1 VTTAPGTEF
10 DRATALEPLGDG
22 AYGGAVDPAWFAG
35 RGPNGGYLAAIV
47 LRAMVAEV
55 GDAQREP
62 RSLTCH
68 YLRPPAAGPV
78 RVQATVERAG
88 RATSTVTA
96 RLAGGGATSPPAVGA
111 EDGRLCVLG
120 VAAFGVEMPAP
131 AAYAGAPPAVPP
143 PEAIEPADTRAS
155 GLSIAG
161 RFEVRPALGTELF
174 SGAGEAVTG
183 GWLRFA
189 DAGPVDAIALAMF
202 ADAWWPAPWVRL
214 REPVAAPT
222 IDLTVHFRAPR
233 AAAALA
239 PGEPVLAVFRSTTA
253 ADGFFEEDG
262 ELWTRDGVLLAHSR
276 QLALL
281 NPPDRAA
288 A

>member
-1 VTTAPGTEF
+1 VTAAAGTEF

-22 AYGGAVDPAWFAG
+22 AYAGGVDAGWFAG

-47 LRAMVAEV
+47 LRAMAAEV
-55 GDAQREP
+55 ADPQREP

-68 YLRPPAAGPV
+68 YLRPPAAGPI
-78 RVQATVERAG
+78 RVEVTVERAG

-96 RLAGGGATSPPAVGA
+96 RLLQ
-111 EDGRLCVLG
+111 EERQCVLG
-120 VAAFGVEMPAP
+120 VAAFGVEIPAP
-131 AAYAGAPPAVPP
+131 AAYATAPPAVAS
-143 PEAIEPADTRAS
+143 PEEILPVDNTGS
-155 GLSIAG
+155 GLSIVS
-161 RFEVRPALGTELF
+161 RFEVRPALGEGMF
-174 SGAGEAVTG
+174 AGAREALTG

-189 DAGPVDAIALAMF
+189 EARATDAVALAMF

-214 REPVAAPT
+214 SEPVAAPT

-233 AAAALA
+233 AAAALPA
-239 PGEPVLAVFRSTTA
+239 GEPVLAVFRSTTA

-262 ELWTRDGVLLAHSR
+262 ELWTRDGMLLAQSR

-281 NPPDRAA
+281 ALPERAA

>member
-1 VTTAPGTEF
+1 VTAPAATEF
-10 DRATALEPLGDG
+10 DRATAVAPLGDG
-22 AYGGAVDPAWFAG
+22 AWAGAVDAGWFAG

-47 LRAMVAEV
+47 LRAMAAELA
-55 GDAQREP
+55 DAAREP

-78 RVQATVERAG
+78 RIDVTAERSG
-88 RATSTVTA
+88 RATSTLTA
-96 RLAGGGATSPPAVGA
+96 RLSQ
-111 EDGRLCVLG
+111 DGRDCVLAIAAFALD
-120 VAAFGVEMPAP
+120 VAAPVSYATAPPDVPAP
-131 AAYAGAPPAVPP
+131 EDVAPV
-143 PEAIEPADTRAS
+143 DNTSS
-155 GLSIAG
+155 GLSIVS
-161 RFEVRPALGTELF
+161 RFEARPAVGERMF
-174 SGAGEAVTG
+174 AGAGEAVTG

-189 DAGPVDAIALAMF
+189 DARATDAIALAML
-202 ADAWWPAPWVRL
+202 ADAWWPAPWVRV

-233 AAAALA
+233 AAAALE
-239 PGEPVLAVFRSTTA
+239 PGEPVLAVFRSATA

-262 ELWTRDGVLLAHSR
+262 ELWTRDGVLLAQSR

-281 NPPDRAA
+281 VLPDRAA

>member
-1 VTTAPGTEF
+1 VTAAAGTEF
-10 DRATALEPLGDG
+10 DRATALEPLGGG
-22 AYGGAVDPAWFAG
+22 AYAGAVDAGWFAG

-55 GDAQREP
+55 GDAAREP

-68 YLRPPAAGPV
+68 YLRPPAAGPIGV
-78 RVQATVERAG
+78 EVTLERAG

-96 RLAGGGATSPPAVGA
+96 RLVQ
-111 EDGRLCVLG
+111 DGRLCVLG
-120 VAAFGVEMPAP
+120 VAAFGVEIPAP
-131 AAYAGAPPAVPP
+131 AAYATAPPDVPAP
-143 PEAIEPADTRAS
+143 DEVAPADNSGS
-155 GLSIAG
+155 GLSIVS
-161 RFEVRPALGTELF
+161 RFEVRPAV
-174 SGAGEAVTG
+174 GAAMFAGAREAVTG

-189 DAGPVDAIALAMF
+189 EPRATDAIALAMF
-202 ADAWWPAPWVRL
+202 ADAWWPTPWVRL

-222 IDLTVHFRAPR
+222 LDLTVHFRAPR

-239 PGEPVLAVFRSTTA
+239 AGEPVLAVFRSTTA

-262 ELWTRDGVLLAHSR
+262 ELWTRDGVLLAQSR

-281 NPPDRAA
+281 AFPERAA

>member
-1 VTTAPGTEF
+1 VTATAATEF
-10 DRATALEPLGDG
+10 DRATAVAPLGDG
-22 AYGGAVDPAWFAG
+22 AWSGAVDAGWFAG
-35 RGPNGGYLAAIV
+35 RGPNGGDLATIV
-47 LRAMVAEV
+47 LRAMAAELS
-55 GDAQREP
+55 DPAREP

-68 YLRPPAAGPV
+68 YLRPPVAAPV
-78 RVQATVERAG
+78 RVDVTVERSG
-88 RATSTVTA
+88 RATSTLTA
-96 RLAGGGATSPPAVGA
+96 GLSQ
-111 EDGRLCVLG
+111 DGRPCVLA
-120 VAAFGVEMPAP
+120 VAAFAVDVPAP
-131 AAYAGAPPAVPP
+131 AEYATAAPAVAA
-143 PEAIEPADTRAS
+143 PEDVAPVDNTSS
-155 GLSIAG
+155 GLSIVS
-161 RFEVRPALGTELF
+161 RFEARPALGGQMF
-174 SGAGEAVTG
+174 AGAGEAVTG

-189 DAGPVDAIALAMF
+189 DERATDAIGLAML
-202 ADAWWPAPWVRL
+202 ADAWWPSPWVRL

-262 ELWTRDGVLLAHSR
+262 ELWTRDGVLLAQSR

-281 NPPDRAA
+281 SLPDRAA

>member
-1 VTTAPGTEF
+1 VTAGRATEF
-10 DRATALEPLGDG
+10 DRATAVAPLGAG
-22 AYGGAVDPAWFAG
+22 AFAAACDPAWFAG
-35 RGPNGGYLAAIV
+35 RGPNGGYLAAMV

-55 GDAQREP
+55 GDPAREP

-68 YLRPPAAGPV
+68 YLRPPASGPV
-78 RVQATVERAG
+78 RIDVTVERTG
-88 RATSTVTA
+88 RATSTLTA
-96 RLAGGGATSPPAVGA
+96 RLSQ
-111 EDGRLCVLG
+111 DGRQCVLG
-120 VAAFGVEMPAP
+120 VAAFGIDVPAR
-131 AAYAGAPPAVPP
+131 AAYAGAPPAVPA
-143 PEAIEPADTRAS
+143 PEEIAPRDNTAS
-155 GLSIAG
+155 GLSIVS
-161 RFEVRPALGTELF
+161 RFEARPALGAEMF
-174 SGAGEAVTG
+174 AGADEALTG

-189 DAGPVDAIALAMF
+189 DPGAVDAVALAMF

-222 IDLTVHFRAPR
+222 IDLTIHFRAPR

-239 PGEPVLAVFRSTTA
+239 AGDPVLAVFRSTMA

-281 NPPDRAA
+281 EPLDRAA

>member
-1 VTTAPGTEF
+1 VTTASGTEF

-22 AYGGAVDPAWFAG
+22 AYAGAVDPGWFAG

-55 GDAQREP
+55 GDPARAP

-68 YLRPPAAGPV
+68 YLRPPATGAV
-78 RVQATVERAG
+78 RVEATVERAG
-88 RATSTVTA
+88 RTTSTVTA
-96 RLAGGGATSPPAVGA
+96 RLSQ
-111 EDGRLCVLG
+111 DGRACVLG
-120 VAAFGVEMPAP
+120 VAAFGVEIPAP
-131 AAYAGAPPAVPP
+131 AAYGGVPPAVPP
-143 PEAIEPADTRAS
+143 PESIEPADNRAS
-155 GLSIAG
+155 GLSMVG

-174 SGAGEAVTG
+174 AGAGEAVTG

-189 DAGPVDAIALAMF
+189 DPGPVDAIALAMF

-233 AAAALA
+233 AATGLA
-239 PGEPVLAVFRSTTA
+239 PGEPVLAVFRSSTA

-281 NPPDRAA
+281 TPPDRAA

>member
-1 VTTAPGTEF
+1 VTAPPATEF
-10 DRATALEPLGDG
+10 DRATAVAPLGDG
-22 AYGGAVDPAWFAG
+22 AWAGAIDEGWFAG

-47 LRAMVAEV
+47 LRAMVAALDDP
-55 GDAQREP
+55 GREP

-78 RVQATVERAG
+78 RIDVAVERSG
-88 RATSTVTA
+88 RATSTLTA
-96 RLAGGGATSPPAVGA
+96 RLTQ
-111 EDGRLCVLG
+111 DGRQCVLA
-120 VAAFGVEMPAP
+120 VAAFGVEVPAP
-131 AAYAGAPPAVPP
+131 AAYATAPPAVPA
-143 PEAIEPADTRAS
+143 PEDVAPVDNSSS
-155 GLSIAG
+155 GLSIVS
-161 RFEVRPALGTELF
+161 RFEARPAVGERMF
-174 SGAGEAVTG
+174 AGAGEAVTG

-189 DAGPVDAIALAMF
+189 DERDTDAIALAMF

-233 AAAALA
+233 AADALA

-253 ADGFFEEDG
+253 AEGFFEEDG
-262 ELWTRDGVLLAHSR
+262 ELWTRDGVLLAQSR

-281 NPPDRAA
+281 SPPDRAA